1 MEFVRFIFSSV
12 WIWLGFF
19 AILVIILSGISS
31 IIKAVKHDKKISVFH
46 DKDGGQSAVI
56 ENATMADVQW
66 VVEHVKD
73 AKAIVKGDTND

>member
-1 MEFVRFIFSSV
+1 MEFVRFIFASV
-12 WIWLGFF
+12 WIWLGSF
-19 AILVIILSGISS
+19 AILVFIISGILS
-31 IIKAVKHDKKISVFH
+31 IIKAAKHNKKISVFH
-46 DKDGGQSAVI
+46 DRDDGQSAVI